1 LSHTI
6 YRNLLD
12 EELLYR
18 VAHKRDQEALAT
30 LHKRYAH
37 LALGVGMKYLSA
49 DAAKDAVQV
58 VFIKIWTDVAQ
69 YKIKSFK
76 PWLYTVVKN
85 HCLMELRK
93 QQPTTPV
100 DAENTFDFV
109 EYEDLSH
116 HKMEQEQV
124 LRILESCL
132 SKLQEA
138 QKTCI
143 ELFYLHQKTYAE
155 IAAHNQMDDKQ
166 VKSYL
171 QNGRRNLK
179 LCFGQHKNSIAS

>member
-1 LSHTI
+1 MSNTI

-18 VAHKRDQEALAT
+18 VAQKKDQEALST
-30 LHKRYAH
+30 LYKRYAH
-37 LALGVGMKYLSA
+37 LALGVGLKYLPL
-49 DAAKDAVQV
+49 DEAKDAVQT
-58 VFIKIWTDVAQ
+58 VFIKIWTDCAQ

-85 HCLMELRK
+85 QCLMELRK
-93 QQPTTPV
+93 SKPTASFDT
-100 DAENTFDFV
+100 ENVFDFV
-109 EYEDLSH
+109 EYEDHSH

-124 LRILESCL
+124 LKILESCL

-155 IAAHNQMDDKQ
+155 IATYQQLDDKQ
-166 VKSYL
+166 VKSFL

-179 LCFGQHKNSIAS
+179 LCFGQHKNSIS